1 MSLEPCRRH
10 TLFILLALVLGACSS
25 GSSKLPPL
33 KTVPQLD
40 LEAFMGDWWV
50 LANLPTPTEKN
61 CHNALEQYKL
71 NPDKTVAV
79 TFSCNKDSFDGK
91 REVNHFTG
99 LVQNPGTNSEWK
111 IKMKLWG
118 FIPLKLPFLVIDL
131 ATDGSYTV
139 IGYPSREYVWIMA
152 RAKSLPEKTWT
163 EILARLKTQ
172 GYDISK
178 IQRVPTR

>member
-1 MSLEPCRRH
+1 
-10 TLFILLALVLGACSS
+10 
-25 GSSKLPPL
+25 
-33 KTVPQLD
+33 
-40 LEAFMGDWWV
+40 MGDWWV
-50 LANLPTPTEKN
+50 LGNMPTPTEKN
-61 CHNALEQYKL
+61 CHNALEKYAL
-71 NPDKTVAV
+71 NPDQTVAV
-79 TFSCNKDSFDGK
+79 TFSCNKKSFDGK

-99 LVQNPGTNSEWK
+99 LVQNPGTNTEWK

-152 RAKSLPEKTWT
+152 RAKSLPEQTWT

-172 GYDISK
+172 GYDTSK
-178 IQRVPTR
+178 IERVPTR

>member
-1 MSLEPCRRH
+1 MKIKIHSILS
-10 TLFILLALVLGACSS
+10 FILLLGACSS

-33 KTVPQLD
+33 VTVPSLD

-50 LANLPTPTEKN
+50 LGNMPTPTEKN

-79 TFSCNKDSFDGK
+79 TFSCNKKSFEGK
-91 REVNHFTG
+91 RETHHFTG
-99 LVQNPGTNSEWK
+99 FVQNPGTNTEWK
-111 IKMKLWG
+111 IRMKLLG

-131 ATDGSYTV
+131 GSDGSYTV

-152 RAKSLPEKTWT
+152 RQKSLPEQTWT
-163 EILARLKTQ
+163 EIYERLKTQ
-172 GYDISK
+172 GYDTSK
-178 IQRVPTR
+178 IERLPIR